1 MLTRD
6 PLVVLLFA
14 VESAGFVAPLETA
27 RGNGMASTDAQE
39 TYTMPARKDLKKIL
53 ILGSG
58 PIQIG
63 QAAEFDYSGTQALK
77 ALKKEGYTVILVNSN
92 PATIMTDPEL
102 ADATYIEPLTVEF
115 VRRVIEKERPDAL
128 LPTLGGQTALN
139 LAMELHEN
147 GTLEEL
153 KVELIGAGVT
163 AIRKGEDR
171 ELFQAAMHKIGIET
185 CKGKMVHSL
194 EEALEFQKE
203 IGLPAVLRP
212 SFTLGGT
219 GGGIAYTLEEFEEIV
234 KGGLHDSPV
243 HSILVEESI
252 LGWKEYELEVMRDNN
267 DTVVIITGIE
277 NFDPMGVHTGDSITV
292 APCQTLSDV
301 EYQDLRDASIKII
314 REIGVDTGGSNIQFS
329 VNPLDGR
336 VIVIEMNPRVSRS
349 SALASK
355 ATGFPIAKIAALL
368 AVGYRLEEIP
378 NDITRVTP
386 AAFEPTIDYVVSKI
400 PRFAFEKFPGTPDML
415 GTQMRSVG
423 EVMAI
428 GRTFKESI
436 QKALRS
442 VEADVRGGFESMT
455 VAELRAKLYPN
466 FKRIGA
472 VIELLRRGETVDQL
486 FEATRIDTWFLEQ
499 LKEITD
505 AEQELLELG
514 PITSWKYEFWREIKR
529 LGFSDI
535 RIGEIVGLSELEV
548 RVLRK
553 AAKATPVYK
562 TVDTC
567 AAEFEAHTPYHYS
580 TYEWE
585 DEVTHTDKPKVV
597 ILGSGPN
604 RIGQGVEF
612 DYATVHAV
620 WALQEAGFETI
631 MVNSNPETVSTDYD
645 TADRLYF
652 EPLTFEDVMNIVEH
666 EKPIGVIVQLGG
678 QTPLK
683 LAAGLKAAGA
693 IIIGTS
699 PETIH
704 QAEDRASFNA
714 LCERLNIAQPKG
726 LVAATPAEAYLHA
739 EKLGFPLMARP
750 SYVLGGRAMRTVYST
765 SELKTYLEEVYA
777 EVEGQPSILLD
788 QFLEGALELD
798 VDVLCDGKVAVVA
811 GIMEHIEAA
820 GVHSGDSAC
829 ILPTVHLSAELAAQ
843 VKSISERLA
852 LELGVLGLM
861 NVQFAIKNNIPYI
874 LEANPRASRTVP
886 YVSKAIGH
894 PLAKYA
900 ARIAVGHTLEQIG
913 FLETPVP
920 AMYSVKEVHLPF
932 LKFKGV
938 LPILGPEMKSTG
950 ESMGI
955 DADPYLAYYRA
966 QFGVKNKLPSSG
978 KALLLGAGLEEVSS
992 ILQGA
997 GFEVALNPILEPAG
1011 GHSSALPDLLIDT
1024 TGSKLLRTALEM
1036 GVSYVSTKEAALW
1049 TAKAIA
1055 RAKGAD
1061 LGVVSLQEWQA

>member
-1 MLTRD
+1 MPKR
-6 PLVVLLFA
+6 
-14 VESAGFVAPLETA
+14 
-27 RGNGMASTDAQE
+27 TDIQ
-39 TYTMPARKDLKKIL
+39 TIL

-77 ALKKEGYTVILVNSN
+77 ALKAEGYRVVLVNSN
-92 PATIMTDPEL
+92 PATIMTDPDL
-102 ADATYIEPLTVEF
+102 ADATYLEPLTPEF
-115 VRRVIEKERPDAL
+115 VEKIIAKEKPDAL

-139 LAMELHEN
+139 LAMDLHER
-147 GTLEEL
+147 GTLAQYG
-153 KVELIGAGVT
+153 VELIGAGVE
-163 AIRKGEDR
+163 AIKKGEDR
-171 ELFQAAMHKIGIET
+171 ELFQAAMKKIGVET
-185 CKGKMVHSL
+185 ARGQMVHSMA
-194 EEALEFQKE
+194 EATEYQKE
-203 IGLPAVLRP
+203 IGLPIVIRP

-219 GGGIAYTLEEFEEIV
+219 GGGIAHTYEEFLAITE
-234 KGGLHDSPV
+234 GGLRDSPV
-243 HSILVEESI
+243 TSVLLEESI
-252 LGWKEYELEVMRDNN
+252 LGWKEYELEVMRDTA
-267 DTVVIITGIE
+267 DTVIIITSIE

-292 APCQTLSDV
+292 APAQTLSDV
-301 EYQDLRDASIKII
+301 EYQRLRDQSLAII
-314 REIGVDTGGSNIQFS
+314 REIGVATGGSNIQFA
-329 VNPLDGR
+329 VNPDNGR

-368 AVGYRLEEIP
+368 AVGYHLDELP

-386 AAFEPTIDYVVSKI
+386 ASFEPSIDYVVTKI
-400 PRFAFEKFPGTPDML
+400 PRFAFEKFPGTPDAL

-428 GRTFKESI
+428 GRTFKESL

-442 VEADVRGGFESMT
+442 TEGDIRGVYAAMDDAG
-455 VAELRAKLYPN
+455 LRALLYGNP
-466 FKRIGA
+466 RRLEA
-472 VIELLRRGETVDQL
+472 VLELLRRGESVDAL
-486 FEATRIDTWFLEQ
+486 FEATKIDRWFLSQ

-505 AEQELLELG
+505 AEKELLDLG
-514 PITSWKYEFWREIKR
+514 AVGEWKYEIWREVKR
-529 LGFSDI
+529 LGFSDA

-548 RVLRK
+548 RAIRK
-553 AAKATPVYK
+553 EAKATPVYK

-585 DEVTHTDKPKVV
+585 DEVRATEKPKVV

-620 WALQEAGFETI
+620 WALQEAGYETI

-666 EKPIGVIVQLGG
+666 EKPVGVIVQLGG

-683 LAAGLKAAGA
+683 LARRLEAAGA
-693 IIIGTS
+693 PIIGTS
-699 PETIH
+699 PAAIDE
-704 QAEDRASFNA
+704 AEDRASFNA
-714 LCERLNIAQPKG
+714 LCERLGLPQPLGKVAQTPEQARE
-726 LVAATPAEAYLHA
+726 LAAG
-739 EKLGFPLMARP
+739 LGFPLMARP
-750 SYVLGGRAMRTVYST
+750 SYVLGGRAMRTVRSMD
-765 SELKTYLEEVYA
+765 ELGTYLDEVYA
-777 EVEGQPSILLD
+777 AVEGQPSILLD

-798 VDVLCDGKVAVVA
+798 VDTLCDGERAVVA
-811 GIMEHIEAA
+811 GIMEHVEAA

-829 ILPTVHLSAELAAQ
+829 VLPPVNLPGELMAR
-843 VKSISERLA
+843 VKRDTERLA
-852 LELGVLGLM
+852 LELGVRGLM
-861 NVQFAIKNNIPYI
+861 NVQWAVKDGVAYI

-886 YVSKAIGH
+886 FVSKAVNH
-894 PLAKYA
+894 PLAKSA

-913 FLETPVP
+913 LTETPVP

-938 LPILGPEMKSTG
+938 LPVLGPEMKSTG

-955 DADPYLAYYRA
+955 DADPYLAFYRA
-966 QFGVKNKLPSSG
+966 ELGAKSNLPLSG
-978 KALLLGAGLEEVSS
+978 TALLLGEGLDDVAATLEGAGLSVLRAQE
-992 ILQGA
+992 GDT
-997 GFEVALNPILEPAG
+997 
-1011 GHSSALPDLLIDT
+1011 LPSLLIDV
-1024 TGSKLLRTALEM
+1024 TGSKLLRTALER
-1036 GVSYVSTKEAALW
+1036 GVPIVSTREGAEW

-1055 RAKGAD
+1055 AAQGQD
-1061 LGVVSLQEWQA
+1061 LGVQSLQEWVTKA